1 MVERVKLRV
10 AIAGCHRMLLRD
22 LTNHNFAAAFNAV
35 PDTEI
40 VGVFDYGEETR
51 VEFVECWREVLG
63 DIPTYGDYRR
73 MLDEVRPDLLCIA
86 TRQTMHVDQVE
97 AAVAAGVRGIL
108 CDKPLATSLD
118 EMDRI
123 LAACGEIPL
132 AFGLDRRWSERY
144 RYLRETMTE
153 RIGSVTGLIAFGLP
167 NTINHGC
174 HWYDSLLALLG
185 DPQPVWVSGL
195 IDDTGFDNSRRRMD
209 PPSRAQIG
217 FDNGVVGYIT
227 TDGLKGQ
234 SFEVFG
240 ARGLLFIC
248 ADASEVYLWR
258 QGAGRVEPICL
269 PFVRRRWPE
278 GPAMVRDLVETVR
291 RGGRTACDI
300 DQARR
305 ATEIGFAIH
314 DSSRK
319 GGARVDLSEVDRS
332 LRVESFPWGNE
343 GS

>member
-1 MVERVKLRV
+1 MVEKGILRV
-10 AIAGCHRMLLRD
+10 AVAGCHRMLLRD
-22 LTNHNFAAAFNAV
+22 LTNHNFAAAFYAV

-51 VEFVECWREVLG
+51 REFIECWREVFG
-63 DIPTYGDYRR
+63 DIPAYGDYER

-86 TRQTMHVDQVE
+86 TRQTMHADQIE

-108 CDKPLATSLD
+108 CDKPLATSLA

-132 AFGLDRRWSERY
+132 AFALDRRWSERY
-144 RYLRETMTE
+144 RYLRETMNE
-153 RIGSVTGLIAFGLP
+153 GIGKVTGLIAFGLS

-195 IDDTGFDNSRRRMD
+195 IDHSGSDNPRRRMD

-234 SFEVFG
+234 SFEVVG
-240 ARGLLFIC
+240 EKGRLFIC
-248 ADASEVYLWR
+248 ADASEAYLWR
-258 QGAGRVEPICL
+258 QGAGRVEPIRL
-269 PFVRRRWPE
+269 PSIRGRWPE
-278 GPAMVRDLVETVR
+278 GPAMVRDLVEAVH

-300 DQARR
+300 DPARR

-314 DSSRK
+314 DSSKK
-319 GGARVDLSEVDRS
+319 GGARVVLSEVDRS
-332 LRVESFPWGNE
+332 LRVESYPWGNE
-343 GS
+343 